1 MATCLLCLFM
11 ASPFHGQ
18 ELLKSAVYKIQ
29 PKANEYL
36 EFMKTL
42 KNWSYLTLRHFSLYL
57 LLYSSTSQ
65 KFLYAT
71 LQKFL

>member
-36 EFMKTL
+36 EFTTIF
-42 KNWSYLTLRHFSLYL
+42 KNLSSHVFS
-57 LLYSSTSQ
+57 
-65 KFLYAT
+65 F
-71 LQKFL
+71 